1 MERDNCLWWGQTEEE
16 EEQEVVVTSAV
27 AVPVLHQGHEIVLVF
42 FASSDAKIYLSAIP
56 PSTSPRRPS
65 SVVQIGV
72 GTEVAASAAAT
83 PTLAGSDGRGKEREA
98 LVMLVVGNGFCY
110 NSHLHNTG
118 PFNIC
123 KLVPHSTPGV
133 LDYTY
138 GTTSQWLQVLRR
150 RSEADGRDDRARKT
164 RVSLVTPCDGD
175 LLHGSY
181 DLGFHPSVALF
192 SSPRFGGDV
201 HMLEVHNGFPSDC
214 PDQPRLSTK
223 EGREPLRRRRACE
236 CGPSLPRSRETLIVD
251 SFPLNT
257 RVRERV

>member
-1 MERDNCLWWGQTEEE
+1 MERDNCLWWGQAEEEE
-16 EEQEVVVTSAV
+16 EEQVVVTSAV

-56 PSTSPRRPS
+56 PSTPPRRPS

-72 GTEVAASAAAT
+72 GTEVAASAAVT
-83 PTLAGSDGRGKEREA
+83 PTLAGGDGRRKEREA
-98 LVMLVVGNGFCY
+98 MVMLVAGNGFCY

-150 RSEADGRDDRARKT
+150 RSEA
-164 RVSLVTPCDGD
+164 VSLVTPCDDD

-192 SSPRFGGDV
+192 SSPHFVG
-201 HMLEVHNGFPSDC
+201 MLELHNGFPSDC
-214 PDQPRLSTK
+214 PDQPRLSKK
-223 EGREPLRRRRACE
+223 EEEGLRRRRACE

-257 RVRERV
+257 RVR